1 MITLIIVAFLAGML
15 TIASPCVLTVLPIL
29 LSTSIGGGKL
39 RPVGIVLGFAVAF
52 TAFTL
57 AFAGALQALAL
68 PASWLRIGVIM
79 ALGIFGLSLLIPP
92 LGRAWERL
100 LAPLARVA
108 NPGPARSGF
117 GGGLL
122 IGSGL
127 GLLWAPCAGPLM
139 GFVIGLTAYAGLSPE
154 GVAITLAY
162 TLGAGVPMLLIAYG
176 TRSFTARAKRLG
188 RRTGVIQQ
196 TFGALTV
203 LVAVALLFGLDTQI
217 QSFAQRSLP
226 SEWSAALTSLE
237 RQDSVQT
244 ELDRLNGKSSAQ
256 AAGVL
261 PTPTPETIMALEDM
275 GPAPEF
281 TGLTDWF
288 NSEPLTMSDLRGKVV
303 LIDFWTFGCYNCR
316 NTRPHVRAL
325 FDKYKDQGLEIIG
338 VHAPEFAYE
347 KVPANVREAAKEQG
361 VTWPVALDQE
371 FKTWRSYDNHYWP
384 ALYLIDANGHLRYK
398 HFGEGNYENNEKA
411 VMQLLS
417 EATSSAEQVDTVDT
431 QAAMIAQVEALP
443 TQEPPTVMPP
453 TEIPPTAVLATA
465 TPAPGLVL
473 EDKGLAPELVGL
485 TDWFNSEPLTMEQLK
500 GKVVIIDFWTFGCYN
515 CRNTQPHVRALY
527 DRYKDQGLEI
537 IGVHTPEFAYEK
549 VPANVRAAA
558 KEQGVTW
565 PVGLDQNFKT
575 WGAYNN
581 RYWPAFYFIDAKG
594 HIRYQHFGEGNYEYN
609 EKVVQQLL
617 SEAKTTSLK

>member
-1 MITLIIVAFLAGML
+1 MATLITVAFLAGML

-39 RPVGIVLGFAVAF
+39 RPVGIVVGFAVAF

-68 PASWLRIGVIM
+68 PASWLRIGVII
-79 ALGIFGLSLLIPP
+79 ALGIFGLSLLVPP
-92 LGRAWERL
+92 LGRVWERL

-108 NPGPARSGF
+108 NSGTARSGF

-154 GVAITLAY
+154 GIAITLAY

-226 SEWSAALTSLE
+226 PEWNSALTGLE
-237 RQDSVQT
+237 RQESVQT
-244 ELDRLNGKSSAQ
+244 ELDMLDGRTSVQASGALPTAATLLEAQ
-256 AAGVL
+256 ASDIPPTEMPPTIV
-261 PTPTPETIMALEDM
+261 PTPKPLVVLEDR

-288 NSEPLTMSDLRGKVV
+288 NSEPLTMEQLRGKVV
-303 LIDFWTFGCYNCR
+303 IIDFWTFGCYNCR

-325 FDKYKDQGLEIIG
+325 YDKYKDQGLEIIG
-338 VHAPEFAYE
+338 IHA
-347 KVPANVREAAKEQG
+347 
-361 VTWPVALDQE
+361 
-371 FKTWRSYDNHYWP
+371 
-384 ALYLIDANGHLRYK
+384 
-398 HFGEGNYENNEKA
+398 
-411 VMQLLS
+411 
-417 EATSSAEQVDTVDT
+417 
-431 QAAMIAQVEALP
+431 
-443 TQEPPTVMPP
+443 
-453 TEIPPTAVLATA
+453 
-465 TPAPGLVL
+465 
-473 EDKGLAPELVGL
+473 
-485 TDWFNSEPLTMEQLK
+485 
-500 GKVVIIDFWTFGCYN
+500 
-515 CRNTQPHVRALY
+515 
-527 DRYKDQGLEI
+527 
-537 IGVHTPEFAYEK
+537 PEFAYEK

-565 PVGLDQNFKT
+565 PVVLDQNFKT
-575 WGAYNN
+575 WGAYKN

-594 HIRYQHFGEGNYEYN
+594 HLRHHHFGEGNYEYN

-617 SEAKTTSLK
+617 SEAKAASLK

>member
-1 MITLIIVAFLAGML
+1 MVTLITVAFLAGML

-29 LSTSIGGGKL
+29 LSTSIGGGRM
-39 RPVGIVLGFAVAF
+39 RPVGIVVGFAVSF

-68 PASWLRIGVIM
+68 PASWLRIGVIV
-79 ALGIFGLSLLIPP
+79 ALGIFGLSLLVPP

-100 LAPLARVA
+100 FAPLARLA
-108 NPGPARSGF
+108 SSGTTRSGI
-117 GGGLL
+117 GGGML

-139 GFVIGLTAYAGLSPE
+139 AFVIGLTAYAGLSPE

-226 SEWSAALTSLE
+226 AEWNAALTSLE
-237 RQDSVQT
+237 RQENVQT
-244 ELDRLNGKSSAQ
+244 ELDRLDGKTSVQ
-256 AAGVL
+256 AASVQATS
-261 PTPTPETIMALEDM
+261 TPKTVMALKDM

-316 NTRPHVRAL
+316 NTRPHLRAL
-325 FDKYKDQGLEIIG
+325 YDKYKDQGLEIIG
-338 VHAPEFAYE
+338 VHTPEFAHE
-347 KVPANVREAAKEQG
+347 KVLANVQEAAKEQG

-384 ALYLIDANGHLRYK
+384 ALYLIDVEGRLRYK

-411 VMQLLS
+411 VMQLLNDAQ
-417 EATSSAEQVDTVDT
+417 ATA
-431 QAAMIAQVEALP
+431 AQVSTEAPVVVAQVPAQP
-443 TQEPPTVMPP
+443 TTEPPTEVPA
-453 TEIPPTAVLATA
+453 TAIPPTQVPPTSVPATA
-465 TPAPGLVL
+465 TAKPGLVL
-473 EDKGLAPELVGL
+473 EDKGLAPELVGI
-485 TDWFNSEPLTMEQLK
+485 TDWFNSKPLTMEQLR

-515 CRNTQPHVRALY
+515 CRNTRPHVRALY
-527 DRYKDQGLEI
+527 DKYKDQGLEI
-537 IGVHTPEFAYEK
+537 IGIHAPEFAYEK
-549 VPANVRAAA
+549 VPANVRAGA

-575 WGAYNN
+575 WGAYKN

-617 SEAKTTSLK
+617 SEAK